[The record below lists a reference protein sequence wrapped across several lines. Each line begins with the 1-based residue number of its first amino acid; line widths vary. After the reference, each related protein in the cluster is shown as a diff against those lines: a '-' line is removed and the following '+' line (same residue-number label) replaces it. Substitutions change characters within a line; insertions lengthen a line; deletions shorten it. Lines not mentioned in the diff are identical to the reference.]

1 MNPLDGTEVFSQLLQ
16 RLMLATDEVE
26 KIELKDL
33 INICKER
40 EERERDERKQERE
53 RDERKQERDERKQER
68 EQATKL
74 LLIKETE
81 ETERTRIMRIGIF
94 YPTTVK

>member
-26 KIELKDL
+26 KIKLKDL
-33 INICKER
+33 INICQER
-40 EERERDERKQERE
+40 EERERDERKQER
-53 RDERKQERDERKQER
+53 ERDERKQER

>member
-1 MNPLDGTEVFSQLLQ
+1 MNPLDGTEVFSQLVE
-16 RLMLATDEVE
+16 RLMLETDEVE
-26 KIELKDL
+26 KIKLKDL
-33 INICKER
+33 IKICEER

-53 RDERKQERDERKQER
+53 
-68 EQATKL
+68 QALKL
-74 LLIKETE
+74 LWIKETE